1 MAAIRKKIFRWLLL
15 SVFLLVVCSPS
26 SLAQPHHLCEYDAAD
41 NLNAGGNGWL
51 YDADNLLLSAPA
63 AGGLPGLS
71 PIVHDAP
78 SGKVLRAG
86 DKAFTY
92 DAWGR
97 VKTVSLVNGSG
108 GGGGDEPPVGGGGG
122 GNNTLLVS
130 YEYDALGRR
139 FSATSANDVRYF
151 DYDGSELLGEHQI
164 ITGSPEPN
172 PEALPNPELLPNPEE
187 LLAACLDGSLDF
199 EEAAALM
206 STVQSG
212 SYRQYI
218 RGATGLIGSAG
229 ASINGYLHD
238 ALGNTASVTQDTGS
252 GSSQQVWQASS
263 GSDSLGNSMDP
274 ASSGGGAN
282 APPYGISPF
291 PGQRDYKDPVTGS
304 ISDADDG
311 LSGVSDPSVGGD
323 IEDDFEGENPY
334 GGLLR
339 AINTG
344 ASAAKEAL
352 ELAAD
357 LHPASGFTGFV
368 TGKDSRGCNLSAA
381 ARALDGFSMVPG
393 GGLLGGAAKGG
404 KALARGAKAS
414 FGRGRQIGV
423 LIGKTGPEIAP
434 LINGVTKDSSRMA
447 GMMNDGRIKMKMMDD
462 KSFNEFAVDIDGI
475 NPREVK
481 NLRGYSKGGM
491 NNIRASEGLG
501 AAVHEGKHSMDEIDG
516 HWSQSQ
522 RGRVRL
528 FVSEWRSH
536 SAEDKFNKAIGAN
549 SNNAMKRFKDIL
561 KNYF

>member
-1 MAAIRKKIFRWLLL
+1 MNHKNICRWLWL
-15 SVFLLVVCSPS
+15 SVFLLLVCPQPS
-26 SLAQPHHLCEYDAAD
+26 SAQALYLCEYDVA
-41 NLNAGGNGWL
+41 N
-51 YDADNLLLSAPA
+51 NLLLSAPA
-63 AGGLPGLS
+63 AGGLQGLS

-86 DKAFTY
+86 DKAFIY

-97 VKTVSLVNGSG
+97 VKTVSLVSGSG
-108 GGGGDEPPVGGGGG
+108 GGGGGECPPPGPPGGG

-151 DYDGSELLGEHQI
+151 DYDGATLLHEQSI
-164 ITGSPEPN
+164 YTGSSQPN
-172 PEALPNPELLPNPEE
+172 PEALSNPEELPNPEAVF
-187 LLAACLDGSLDF
+187 AACLNGEITL
-199 EEAAALM
+199 EEAVAMMGNVAMMGSAQGGASMNRLM
-206 STVQSG
+206 LQGV
-212 SYRQYI
+212 
-218 RGATGLIGSAG
+218 TGLIGIVGSAG
-229 ASINGYLHD
+229 ANPDIELDDPS
-238 ALGNTASVTQDTGS
+238 GNVVGVVSAQGGS
-252 GSSQQVWQASS
+252 GVQVWQGSS
-263 GSDSLGNSMDP
+263 GWDNLGNAMNP
-274 ASSGGGAN
+274 AALGGGAN
-282 APPYGISPF
+282 APPSLYPF
-291 PGQRDYKDPVTGS
+291 TGKDVRRDEATGLD
-304 ISDADDG
+304 SDASDG
-311 LSGVSDPSVGGD
+311 LSGVYDRSVGGD
-323 IEDDFEGENPY
+323 VEDDFEGENPY
-334 GGLLR
+334 GGLLS